1 MISCTQCNRRSLNVA
16 ALNAASARRA
26 VIAAVDLLERN
37 PHPTDAE
44 IRHVPG
50 IFAAVPAT

>member
-1 MISCTQCNRRSLNVA
+1 LNVA